1 MENRILVALDIG
13 TTKIG
18 VVIGQVNDED
28 EVEIVGIGT
37 SVSDGLKKGVVVHI
51 DKTVQS
57 IKKAIEEAENVAGIE
72 VREVVV
78 GIAGRHI
85 QSFDSKGIIT
95 VAKSD
100 SLITPHDIQRCIE
113 QASTFSIPED
123 REIIHVIPQNF
134 VVDDQSGIKDPV
146 GMCGIKIEGNVHIVT
161 AAISSAQ
168 NIYNSVR
175 KAGIDTSDI
184 VLEPLASAYAVLDSD
199 ERELG
204 CAVIDMG
211 SGTTDIA
218 VYANKSI
225 KYTSSIEFGGA
236 NVTSDLAIALRT
248 PIRGAESIKVKYGA
262 CAVSNIEEEQIKVPG
277 VGGAKA
283 REIEKSFV
291 AKVIRARMKEIFEM
305 VYQDLKK
312 HKLTNNLGAGIIIT
326 GGGSLCEGT
335 ARLAEEVFEG
345 IPVKVGYP
353 KKLKGL
359 YNSVHTPIHATG
371 VGLLLYGLEQLKANG
386 TTKHGN
392 SSNDGVINLFRK
404 FAGWAKNYI

>member
-28 EVEIVGIGT
+28 EIEIVGIGT
-37 SVSDGLKKGVVVHI
+37 SVSDGLRKGVVVHI

-85 QSFDSKGIIT
+85 KSFDSKGIIT

-211 SGTTDIA
+211 GGTTDIA

-248 PIRGAESIKVKYGA
+248 PIKGAESIKVKYGA

-335 ARLAEEVFEG
+335 ARLAEEVFED

-386 TTKHGN
+386 AAKHGN
-392 SSNDGVINLFRK
+392 SSNDGVIDFFRK